1 MVEILRL
8 TPGHHILQDDLVA
21 AREALIRGGL
31 IITPSDTCFALTVD
45 ARDATAVAALRA
57 ALGLEGA
64 PLSVAFASF
73 EMLAKYAELGQHSA
87 RLAHHLMP
95 GPLTL
100 VTGVTKFGRR
110 RLGGNLNLLGTIGAR
125 IPESPAERQ
134 LSEAINGPV
143 TTTAIRDDRGDLVTG
158 LHDAVSI
165 VQKGLA
171 SHGQYR
177 SLLVLHSV
185 EFFHHEAH
193 STVAEV
199 GERGPVEVREGVL
212 PWREVEEAYGRMS
225 RWEISEWT

>member
-8 TPGHHILQDDLVA
+8 TPGRHIVQDDLVA

-45 ARDATAVAALRA
+45 ARDARAVGALRT
-57 ALGLEGA
+57 ALALEDA

-73 EMLAKYAELGQHSA
+73 EMLAKYAELDVHSA

-100 VTGVTKFGRR
+100 VTGVTKFGHR
-110 RLGGNLNLLGTIGAR
+110 RLGGNLNLLGTIGVR

-143 TTTAIRDDRGDLVTG
+143 TTTAIRDDRGDLVRD
-158 LHDAVSI
+158 LHDAMSI

-177 SLLVLHSV
+177 PLLVLHSV
-185 EFFHHEAH
+185 EFFHHEEH
-193 STVAEV
+193 STVAEAS
-199 GERGPVEVREGVL
+199 EKGPVQVREGVL
-212 PWREVEEAYGRMS
+212 PWREVEEAYGQMS